1 MWCHIFKHTQ
11 LPHIVTSSH
20 KYVDHQVCD
29 IYGWTLILIA
39 LILIANVELKPMWD
53 FQTNSIFYLECD
65 KDASIFVCTSQHLI
79 GVNCCVS
86 VSTWLVMSIFIYQ
99 SAHLLMSISW
109 QPSSQDLVPGNP
121 VRQGTLGSQGNFFF
135 FNSIMRNWTHD
146 LVMITRTAVQ
156 HACWTVLAQL
166 SFRQWLYVLQINS
179 RQSCLLTNG

>member
-135 FNSIMRNWTHD
+135 FQFHHEKLNP
-146 LVMITRTAVQ
+146 
-156 HACWTVLAQL
+156 
-166 SFRQWLYVLQINS
+166 WLGYDHEDGS
-179 RQSCLLTNG
+179 SACLLNCASTALISSVAVCVTNK